1 MGIIAF
7 LVYIIFVMIWYLML
21 KRSIAEAMLLGL
33 VIVCAFNGVDVLPQ
47 TFASSLTK
55 ALTQDVMAAI
65 ILFTVMASIMTQTG
79 IITRLVNILNSIL
92 GRFRGG
98 PAYVSACASA
108 MFGMVSGASS
118 ANAAT
123 VGSITIPWM
132 TESGWPKA
140 VAATMNTGNAG
151 LGICIPPSSS
161 MFLMLGLP
169 VVAGSVAAG
178 DLYIALMCGGLWSL
192 AYRLLL
198 TRYYV
203 SKYNIP
209 AVPKDRIVSLGSALK
224 EGGTSLTMF
233 LGIIV
238 PLVIITGPVGNFL
251 KTLPAFGEDG
261 VDAMNIIIWVPVLI
275 MFICI
280 IEGRKLLPKTASGW
294 GKLLSSTAKTCCSC
308 GAVSELA
315 VLLMLAVGRKLLCH
329 TESLAKG
336 EWSKNTFLNGS
347 FCLNGK
353 TLGIIGAGNIGR
365 QVAKKAQ
372 AFGAVTNYYDPF
384 RLSPEMEA
392 EYHLSYLPVKELL
405 ASSDLITLHVP
416 LTEENHHMIGAEE
429 IAGMKDHAILI
440 NTSRGGLVDDKA
452 LAEAVASGKLL
463 GAGLDVVEEEPL
475 PVGHPLLTNPNIIV
489 TPHIG
494 GGTADIGD
502 VIMPMLAEDINTMA
516 SGNLPIHT
524 VNKEYLKK

>member
-1 MGIIAF
+1 MGIVAF
-7 LVYIIFVMIWYLML
+7 LVYIVFVMIWYLML

-108 MFGMVSGASS
+108 MFGMVSGAST
-118 ANAAT
+118 ATAAT
-123 VGSITIPWM
+123 VGPNTIPSITQ
-132 TESGWPKA
+132 SGCPKA

-238 PLVIITGPVGNFL
+238 PLVVITGPVGNFL

-308 GAVSELA
+308 GAVSLFA
-315 VLLMLAVGRKLLCH
+315 MAGSNALTATGFGDDLTAILSAMDMPKFLMILIIGFVIALVAGPLNATSTTVSLGPVAYSAMVAVGVSPVTAIVSFLIFAS
-329 TESLAKG
+329 TEGASPPMSSPIFVSSSIAGVEDVSVMFKALIFHYVIPIVLVGALIAMG
-336 EWSKNTFLNGS
+336 FLP
-347 FCLNGK
+347 
-353 TLGIIGAGNIGR
+353 IIGG
-365 QVAKKAQ
+365 
-372 AFGAVTNYYDPF
+372 
-384 RLSPEMEA
+384 
-392 EYHLSYLPVKELL
+392 
-405 ASSDLITLHVP
+405 
-416 LTEENHHMIGAEE
+416 
-429 IAGMKDHAILI
+429 
-440 NTSRGGLVDDKA
+440 
-452 LAEAVASGKLL
+452 
-463 GAGLDVVEEEPL
+463 
-475 PVGHPLLTNPNIIV
+475 
-489 TPHIG
+489 
-494 GGTADIGD
+494 
-502 VIMPMLAEDINTMA
+502 
-516 SGNLPIHT
+516 
-524 VNKEYLKK
+524 

>member
-1 MGIIAF
+1 VGIVAF

-79 IITRLVNILNSIL
+79 IITRLVSILNSIL

-132 TESGWPKA
+132 TESGWPKE

-192 AYRLLL
+192 VYRLLL

-209 AVPKDRIVSLGSALK
+209 AVPKDRTVSLSSALK
-224 EGGTSLTMF
+224 EGGISLTMF

-238 PLVIITGPVGNFL
+238 PLAVITGPVGNFL
-251 KTLPAFGEDG
+251 KTLPAF
-261 VDAMNIIIWVPVLI
+261 DAMNIIIWVPVLI

-308 GAVSELA
+308 GAVSLFA
-315 VLLMLAVGRKLLCH
+315 MAGSNALTATGFGDDLTALLSAMDMPKFLMILIIGFVIALVAGPLNATSTTVSLGPVAYSAMVAVGVSPVTAIVSFLIFAS
-329 TESLAKG
+329 TEGASPPMSSPIFVSSSIAGVEDVSVMFKALIFHYVIPIVLVGALIAMG
-336 EWSKNTFLNGS
+336 FLP
-347 FCLNGK
+347 
-353 TLGIIGAGNIGR
+353 IIGG
-365 QVAKKAQ
+365 
-372 AFGAVTNYYDPF
+372 
-384 RLSPEMEA
+384 
-392 EYHLSYLPVKELL
+392 
-405 ASSDLITLHVP
+405 
-416 LTEENHHMIGAEE
+416 
-429 IAGMKDHAILI
+429 
-440 NTSRGGLVDDKA
+440 
-452 LAEAVASGKLL
+452 
-463 GAGLDVVEEEPL
+463 
-475 PVGHPLLTNPNIIV
+475 
-489 TPHIG
+489 
-494 GGTADIGD
+494 
-502 VIMPMLAEDINTMA
+502 
-516 SGNLPIHT
+516 
-524 VNKEYLKK
+524 

>member
-1 MGIIAF
+1 MGIVAF

-79 IITRLVNILNSIL
+79 IITRLVSILNSIL

-108 MFGMVSGASS
+108 MFGMVSDASS

-132 TESGWPKA
+132 TESGWPKE

-161 MFLMLGLP
+161 MFLMLGLL

-198 TRYYV
+198 IRYYV

-209 AVPKDRIVSLGSALK
+209 AVPKDRIVSLSSALK

-238 PLVIITGPVGNFL
+238 PLVVITGPVGNFL

-308 GAVSELA
+308 GAVSLFA
-315 VLLMLAVGRKLLCH
+315 MAGSNALTATGFGDDLTALLSAMDMPKFLMILIIGFVIALVAGPLNATSTTVSLGPVAYSTMVAVGVSPVTAIVSFLIFAS
-329 TESLAKG
+329 TEGASPPMSSPIFVSSSIAGVEDVSVMFKALIFHYVIPIVLVGALIAMG
-336 EWSKNTFLNGS
+336 FLP
-347 FCLNGK
+347 
-353 TLGIIGAGNIGR
+353 IIGG
-365 QVAKKAQ
+365 
-372 AFGAVTNYYDPF
+372 
-384 RLSPEMEA
+384 
-392 EYHLSYLPVKELL
+392 
-405 ASSDLITLHVP
+405 
-416 LTEENHHMIGAEE
+416 
-429 IAGMKDHAILI
+429 
-440 NTSRGGLVDDKA
+440 
-452 LAEAVASGKLL
+452 
-463 GAGLDVVEEEPL
+463 
-475 PVGHPLLTNPNIIV
+475 
-489 TPHIG
+489 
-494 GGTADIGD
+494 
-502 VIMPMLAEDINTMA
+502 
-516 SGNLPIHT
+516 
-524 VNKEYLKK
+524 

>member
-1 MGIIAF
+1 MGIVAF

-79 IITRLVNILNSIL
+79 IITRLVSILNSIL

-132 TESGWPKA
+132 TESGWPKE

-192 AYRLLL
+192 VYRLLL

-209 AVPKDRIVSLGSALK
+209 AVPKDRTVSLSSALK
-224 EGGTSLTMF
+224 EGGISLTMF

-238 PLVIITGPVGNFL
+238 PLAVITGPVGNFL
-251 KTLPAFGEDG
+251 KTLPTFGEDG

-308 GAVSELA
+308 GAVSLFA
-315 VLLMLAVGRKLLCH
+315 MAGSNALTATGFGDDLTALLSAMDMPKFLMILIIGFVIALVAGPLNATSTTVSLGPVAYSAMVAVGVSPVTAIVSFLIFAS
-329 TESLAKG
+329 TEGASPPMSSPIFVSSSIAGVEDVSVMFKALIFHYVIPIVLVGALISMG
-336 EWSKNTFLNGS
+336 FLP
-347 FCLNGK
+347 
-353 TLGIIGAGNIGR
+353 IIGG
-365 QVAKKAQ
+365 
-372 AFGAVTNYYDPF
+372 
-384 RLSPEMEA
+384 
-392 EYHLSYLPVKELL
+392 
-405 ASSDLITLHVP
+405 
-416 LTEENHHMIGAEE
+416 
-429 IAGMKDHAILI
+429 
-440 NTSRGGLVDDKA
+440 
-452 LAEAVASGKLL
+452 
-463 GAGLDVVEEEPL
+463 
-475 PVGHPLLTNPNIIV
+475 
-489 TPHIG
+489 
-494 GGTADIGD
+494 
-502 VIMPMLAEDINTMA
+502 
-516 SGNLPIHT
+516 
-524 VNKEYLKK
+524 

>member
-1 MGIIAF
+1 MGIVAF

-79 IITRLVNILNSIL
+79 IITRLVSILNSIL

-132 TESGWPKA
+132 TESGWTKE

-169 VVAGSVAAG
+169 VVAGYVAAG

-209 AVPKDRIVSLGSALK
+209 AVPKDRIVSLSSALK

-238 PLVIITGPVGNFL
+238 PLVVITGPVGNFL

-280 IEGRKLLPKTASGW
+280 IDGRKLLPKTASGW

-308 GAVSELA
+308 GAVSLFA
-315 VLLMLAVGRKLLCH
+315 MALTATGFGDDLTALLSAMDMPKFLMILIIGFVIALVAGPLNATSTTVSLGPVAYSAMVAVGVSPVTAIVSFLIFAS
-329 TESLAKG
+329 TEGASPPMSSPIFVSSSIAGVEDVSVMFKALIFHYVIPIVLVGALIAMG
-336 EWSKNTFLNGS
+336 FLP
-347 FCLNGK
+347 
-353 TLGIIGAGNIGR
+353 IIGG
-365 QVAKKAQ
+365 
-372 AFGAVTNYYDPF
+372 
-384 RLSPEMEA
+384 
-392 EYHLSYLPVKELL
+392 
-405 ASSDLITLHVP
+405 
-416 LTEENHHMIGAEE
+416 
-429 IAGMKDHAILI
+429 
-440 NTSRGGLVDDKA
+440 
-452 LAEAVASGKLL
+452 
-463 GAGLDVVEEEPL
+463 
-475 PVGHPLLTNPNIIV
+475 
-489 TPHIG
+489 
-494 GGTADIGD
+494 
-502 VIMPMLAEDINTMA
+502 
-516 SGNLPIHT
+516 
-524 VNKEYLKK
+524 